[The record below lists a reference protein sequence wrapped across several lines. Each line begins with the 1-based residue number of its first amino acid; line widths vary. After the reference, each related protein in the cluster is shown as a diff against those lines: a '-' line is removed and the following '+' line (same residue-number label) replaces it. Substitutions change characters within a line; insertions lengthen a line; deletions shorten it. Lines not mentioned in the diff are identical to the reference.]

1 MSSLSDDPLRK
12 MMVKNSVNA
21 NGNYTRGNADG
32 WDASSHGGADL
43 ALEVINLNIEARG
56 VR

>member
-43 ALEVINLNIEARG
+43 ALEVINLNIEAKTS
-56 VR
+56 